1 MADLEELT
9 IRITQESSQA
19 TQGIEKLAARL
30 NALSHAVGGLEVG
43 NLNIL
48 ASGLTNLNTAIAQI
62 NATSTKRDY
71 NKIVSNLST
80 LSQVNIGNLD
90 ALSASI
96 RTLSDSFSQLSA
108 ASGITE
114 NVRNLITAISRLG
127 GASVTRAITN
137 IPLLQNALTN
147 LITSFSTLPNINQ
160 NILDFIN
167 SLTNLA
173 SQGTRMGTAT
183 NAIRNSLENF
193 GNTTNRVRH
202 RALNLASAIGM
213 LYARFWILLRGVRS
227 LRSAFKEAADY
238 LEAFNFFDVVAEKIG
253 ADTFRRQGVGNADEY
268 AEAFMSEMQK
278 KLHQMSGLEL
288 DLEDRLIK
296 TTNAKSLGLNLTE
309 ITQYQASIASLTNAM
324 HLTQE
329 VSTATSKALSM
340 LAADMG
346 SLRNVD
352 YSQIASNLQSG
363 LTGQARALYKYG
375 IDITQATLEQYAF
388 NEGLTKSVSE
398 MTQAEKAQLRL
409 LAILDQSKVAWG
421 DLANTI
427 NSPSNQ
433 LRQLKNNMKE
443 IGVVAGQLMI
453 PMVTRTLT
461 VLNGLSIAIKRLLV
475 DIAQILGISLNLDE
489 FGNGFSD
496 SLEEDVDALDD
507 FNKTLKETKKGI
519 REFDELKVIGG
530 SKDDSLTGIGD
541 EIDLTQQI
549 LAATAEYEKVW
560 DEAYERMRSKA
571 EEIAN
576 LITPALEPIKKIVE
590 DFAIGDFFTAGQDIS
605 ELVAGIF
612 NFVADA
618 INAVDWDALGERIGD
633 LLSGIN
639 WGAVFTGFGNLVG
652 SAIQAAINIW
662 NGAFSVAPYETAI
675 ITAFAVLRFTGLG
688 QTLTTNIGNTIVN
701 WFRNH
706 GVDQNF
712 LARAG
717 IGAISVGL
725 GVALSIQNITSVQ
738 TGQYAAFSAQSLIKT
753 AISSLLVGAGATM
766 VAAAMGATGG
776 MLALVFGV
784 SFAMTAA
791 FTLISAAM
799 NEPEPNVAEELAR
812 QEYAWVEESH
822 LNTLEVLAN
831 IQLKQGEI
839 DTQFLQIDTL
849 ADRVYELSLN
859 YDKLSDGEK
868 DLLKYYSE
876 QLIDIM
882 PELASKI
889 DEVTGAYRGT
899 REELEKLIDTQKA
912 QIKVEA
918 YRSTLVELE
927 KERGRLQPE
936 ADKLKKEFD
945 EAKAEWLEARS
956 YLTLLGYSDAELGAI
971 TVRRDW
977 DDYLH
982 ADNHEQYAQ
991 RLRDAYARFDVIQES
1006 YSRISSDLASVTEQY
1021 DYYFNEFEEALKTTM
1036 GDVSDTIDEHAKEDA
1051 KTVNKSKLPKA
1062 IQTVIDKVDK
1072 KIQNGDAITTED
1084 MKDMRQHIN
1093 DSFDGLSE
1101 GGVPNEINDT
1111 LDAIEQAIINK
1122 SPELINLM
1130 ALLSMQM
1137 EDAFKMPD
1145 VLSGDI
1151 ATGIIKPIELGNML
1165 GNIRKAAFDNA
1176 DPNTS
1181 GLIKIIYD
1189 AFTSVGAKSTPKA
1202 VVEKINALISAEGKE
1217 AILSAVSD
1225 LEETLSDEF
1234 RKLGYYL
1241 DIGWAQGAHDGSKFV
1256 FEAIEDVSEGGVEV
1270 FEDSNDMA
1278 SPSKLYRRK
1287 ALNIPLGIALGISDG
1302 LPDVDTAME
1311 GLTESMTSDFGQLK
1325 YNVPKLDIGTN
1336 RTSYYGSVTPSR
1348 EDSFLSQLARVTRD
1362 NNGQTE
1368 VVFRI
1373 EGDPH
1378 GMFRVMRE
1386 QGDVYRRRTGRSA
1399 F

>member
-114 NVRNLITAISRLG
+114 SVRNLITAISRLG

-183 NAIRNSLENF
+183 NAVRNSLENF

-253 ADTFRRQGVGNADEY
+253 ADTFRREGVGNADEY

-346 SLRNVD
+346 SLKNLD
-352 YSQIASNLQSG
+352 YSQVAQNLQSG
-363 LTGQARALYKYG
+363 LTGMARSLYKYG

-489 FGNGFSD
+489 FGSGFSD

-560 DEAYERMRSKA
+560 DEAYEKMKSKA

-662 NGAFSVAPYETAI
+662 HGAFDVAPYETAI
-675 ITAFAVLRFTGLG
+675 ITAFAVLRFTRLG
-688 QTLTTNIGNTIVN
+688 QALTTNIGNAVRN
-701 WFRNH
+701 WFVNH
-706 GVDQNF
+706 GVDQQF
-712 LARAG
+712 LTRAG
-717 IGAISVGL
+717 LGAVSIGL
-725 GVALSIQNITSVQ
+725 GVAFTIQNVTSVQ
-738 TGQYAAFSAQSLIKT
+738 TGQYAALSAQSLIKS
-753 AISSLLVGAGATM
+753 AVSSLLIGAGAAS
-766 VAAAMGATGG
+766 VAT
-776 MLALVFGV
+776 ALGLGHAGIIFAVAFGV
-784 SFAMTAA
+784 SMALNVIAAVLSEPDENTARD
-791 FTLISAAM
+791 L
-799 NEPEPNVAEELAR
+799 AE
-812 QEYAWVEESH
+812 QEYAWVHDSH
-822 LNTLEVLAN
+822 LDTLEVMAN
-831 IQLKQGEI
+831 IQLKAGEI

-849 ADRVYELSLN
+849 ADKVYELSLN
-859 YDKLSDGEK
+859 YDKLTDGEK

-876 QLIDIM
+876 ELIKVM
-882 PELASKI
+882 PELANSI
-889 DEVTGAYRGT
+889 DKVTGAYRGT
-899 REELEKLIDTQKA
+899 REELEKLMDAQKNQIA
-912 QIKVEA
+912 QEA
-918 YRSTLVELE
+918 YREALLE
-927 KERGRLQPE
+927 TEKQRGKVQ
-936 ADKLKKEFD
+936 AQYDK
-945 EAKAEWLEARS
+945 AHAEWKAASEEYKEILAQAR
-956 YLTLLGYSDAELGAI
+956 LWGYTDAEFLQIALASDDDAYDLLHNQSVAHQMLADDI
-971 TVRRDW
+971 RRVSANLNASSQAESILKGDL
-977 DDYLH
+977 DAL
-982 ADNHEQYAQ
+982 NEQYN
-991 RLRDAYARFDVIQES
+991 
-1006 YSRISSDLASVTEQY
+1006 T
-1021 DYYFNEFEEALKTTM
+1021 YFNLFEETVKTSMDNQTQAF
-1036 GDVSDTIDEHAKEDA
+1036 DDA
-1051 KTVNKSKLPKA
+1051 SKKIKNSKLPSAVK
-1062 IQTVIDKVDK
+1062 TTLDKVDQ
-1072 KIQNGDAITTED
+1072 KIQKGDKITTAD
-1084 MKDMRQHIN
+1084 MKEMRDNIN
-1093 DSFDGLSE
+1093 NSFEGLGDGK
-1101 GGVPNEINDT
+1101 VPAEIEET
-1111 LDAIEQAIINK
+1111 LNSVEQAIKDK
-1122 SPELINLM
+1122 SPDLILLM
-1130 ALLSMQM
+1130 AQLASQM
-1137 EDAFKMPD
+1137 ESAFSNALTISLED
-1145 VLSGDI
+1145 SIDY
-1151 ATGIIKPIELGNML
+1151 KPVALGNKL
-1165 GNIRKAAFDNA
+1165 GNIRSAAYNNA
-1176 DPNTS
+1176 QVDKSDITK
-1181 GLIKIIYD
+1181 LVYD
-1189 AFTSVGAKSTPKA
+1189 AFTSVGAKSTPTNVVAKIQDLINADSNESILKA
-1202 VVEKINALISAEGKE
+1202 VSSLEDELKI
-1217 AILSAVSD
+1217 
-1225 LEETLSDEF
+1225 EF
-1234 RKLGYYL
+1234 AKLGYNL
-1241 DIGWAQGAHDGSKFV
+1241 DIGWAQGIHDGSKFV
-1256 FEAIEDVSEGGVEV
+1256 FEAITDVSEGSLET
-1270 FEDSNDMA
+1270 FQNENEEH
-1278 SPSKLYRRK
+1278 SPSALYRRE
-1287 ALNIPLGIALGISDG
+1287 ALNIPLGIALGIMDG
-1302 LPDVDTAME
+1302 LPKIDTAME